1 MPLSCNISACRRTL
15 LREDYLRYKVLEIAE
30 SREAI
35 RRAHVATV
43 EARCTL
49 FISQSDEDILN
60 HFARGAYFHEFRVAT
75 VVRQNVSPV
84 SVCVGL

>member
-1 MPLSCNISACRRTL
+1 M
-15 LREDYLRYKVLEIAE
+15 
-30 SREAI
+30 
-35 RRAHVATV
+35 